1 MEFIFLTPDMND
13 EEIQSHRKKCD
24 CLMIDKKKLD
34 SADSFIVTDESF
46 DMALQPLRLVV
57 IRLQDL
63 GRDSSLLN
71 DRFRRNT
78 MIIASDEDVR
88 SHPEIVRF
96 LETQGVALLMAKTS
110 EKGLLD
116 LRGLVKSL
124 TSLRF
129 KSIFIE
135 DKIDLIA
142 EFSESVLV

>member
-1 MEFIFLTPDMND
+1 MEFIFLTADMND

-24 CLMIDKKKLD
+24 CLMIDKKKLE
-34 SADSFIVTDESF
+34 SNDSFIVTDEAF
-46 DMALQPLRLVV
+46 DITLQPLRLVV

-63 GRDSSLLN
+63 KNDNVVLN

-88 SHPEIVRF
+88 SNPEVTRF

-110 EKGLLD
+110 KEGLLD
-116 LRGLVKSL
+116 LQSLVKSL

-135 DKIDLIA
+135 DKIDLIQ
-142 EFSESVLV
+142 EFN

>member
-1 MEFIFLTPDMND
+1 MEFIFLTSDMND

-24 CLMIDKKKLD
+24 CLMIDKKKLE
-34 SADSFIVTDESF
+34 SNDSFIVTDEAF
-46 DMALQPLRLVV
+46 DITLQPLRLVV

-63 GRDSSLLN
+63 KNNNVVLN

-88 SHPEIVRF
+88 SSPEVTRF
-96 LETQGVALLMAKTS
+96 LENQGVALLMAKTS
-110 EKGLLD
+110 KEGLLD
-116 LRGLVKSL
+116 LQSLVKSL

-135 DKIDLIA
+135 DKIDLIQ
-142 EFSESVLV
+142 EFN